1 MFLALCPFVINKLTP
16 LNPNMWQPLVYFP
29 SFYTSAFPRMSY
41 EWNYTEWSPL
51 CLASFSSQD
60 VFEMYPCC
68 RVQQRF
74 APLILFIGHVY
85 HRLCDCSSAP
95 LLKKIWVV
103 SSTKLWCLKHS
114 CTGFGVNISF
124 HFSRVTWQVHVELYK
139 KLPNCFP
146 EWLYHF
152 TFPPWVE
159 EGSGCSVFWLAPG
172 IVNRVNFSR
181 CRSDYVR
188 MIWCLFIAFRL
199 KIFTCPRR
207 PCLALL
213 SPLQLPLAVYPA
225 LQAPFSSPSIYLQV
239 FPPALEPSALN
250 HLPWSLLG
258 ECLLNLHISA
268 PIPLLS

>member
-41 EWNYTEWSPL
+41 EWNYIEWSPL

-68 RVQQRF
+68 RIQQRF

-114 CTGFGVNISF
+114 CTGFCVNISF

-159 EGSGCSVFWLAPG
+159 EGSGCSVFWLALG
-172 IVNRVNFSR
+172 IVNRVILTKGNWPHFSGPLMAHH
-181 CRSDYVR
+181 CTGWKLSFSAG
-188 MIWCLFIAFRL
+188 IQ
-199 KIFTCPRR
+199 
-207 PCLALL
+207 ALL
-213 SPLQLPLAVYPA
+213 CQ
-225 LQAPFSSPSIYLQV
+225 
-239 FPPALEPSALN
+239 PPAYFFGPSFPMPAPHSGSGMLISD
-250 HLPWSLLG
+250 HYLILP
-258 ECLLNLHISA
+258 
-268 PIPLLS
+268 